1 MYAVGYAPPSAP
13 QAVLTTE
20 YSLQAVIK
28 DKQDSVQKDT
38 RVMASMKVCMDESM
52 RLMDLNDPNKKMRI
66 YTANGGV
73 TIFTFGETKT
83 MVKYSCTEQASAQ
96 TK

>member
-1 MYAVGYAPPSAP
+1 MYAVAYTPPSAP

-20 YSLQAVIK
+20 YSLQAVVK
-28 DKQDSVQKDT
+28 DKQDGVQKDT
-38 RVMASMKVCMDESM
+38 RALASMKACMDESM

-73 TIFTFGETKT
+73 TIFTLGDTKT
-83 MVKYSCTEQASAQ
+83 MVKYSCTEK